1 MKRRKIY
8 YVPGMISLI
17 FLPVLCVWY
26 LNEHKNV
33 ERCIDIVFPQRYSPI
48 NDHRF
53 DTTSLSLPENKRK
66 YINYKLTGN
75 IANDRATLDSFNLKL
90 LNIFKN
96 KDTKTGLHINI
107 KDSAKYISM
116 IEIID
121 ICKKDSFWPAYFF
134 YDNEFWYFH
143 REWNDSIKKVIKD
156 RLKNSESNSYSDFLV
171 SDVVYIKP
179 ELPFWENNSLLS
191 NSLKL
196 WPFFIIY
203 ILFSIISILYIK
215 NKQLNNMNAL
225 INTDFHFD
233 GQTNVYH
240 GKVRDVY
247 TVKNDLLVMVATDR
261 ISAFDV
267 VLPKGIPYKGQML
280 NQIAAKF
287 LDATADIV
295 PNWKLA
301 SPDPMVTV
309 GLRCEGYPVEMIVR
323 GYLCGSAWRT
333 YKSGVREICGVKIPD
348 GMRENQRFPQ
358 PIITPTTKAELGRHD
373 EDITRE
379 EILSQGLVSK
389 DEYEMLEK
397 YTMALFFRGTEMAA
411 ARGLILVDTK
421 YEFGRRDG
429 KIYLID
435 EIHTPDS
442 SRYFYADSYQ
452 QLFEKGEAQ
461 KQLSK
466 EFVREWLMENGFQGK
481 DGQQVPEMTPE
492 IVAGISERYIE
503 LFENISG
510 EAFDKADIADIKTRI
525 KNNVVDY
532 LKTV

>member
-1 MKRRKIY
+1 
-8 YVPGMISLI
+8 
-17 FLPVLCVWY
+17 
-26 LNEHKNV
+26 
-33 ERCIDIVFPQRYSPI
+33 
-48 NDHRF
+48 
-53 DTTSLSLPENKRK
+53 
-66 YINYKLTGN
+66 
-75 IANDRATLDSFNLKL
+75 
-90 LNIFKN
+90 
-96 KDTKTGLHINI
+96 
-107 KDSAKYISM
+107 
-116 IEIID
+116 
-121 ICKKDSFWPAYFF
+121 
-134 YDNEFWYFH
+134 
-143 REWNDSIKKVIKD
+143 
-156 RLKNSESNSYSDFLV
+156 
-171 SDVVYIKP
+171 
-179 ELPFWENNSLLS
+179 
-191 NSLKL
+191 
-196 WPFFIIY
+196 
-203 ILFSIISILYIK
+203 
-215 NKQLNNMNAL
+215 MNAL
-225 INTDFHFD
+225 TNTDFHFD

-323 GYLCGSAWRT
+323 GYLCGSAWRA

-348 GMRENQRFPQ
+348 GMRENQRFPE
-358 PIITPTTKAELGRHD
+358 PIITPTTKAEYGLHD
-373 EDITRE
+373 EDISKE
-379 EILSQGLVSK
+379 EILKQGLVSAE
-389 DEYEMLEK
+389 EYAMLEK
-397 YTMALFFRGTEMAA
+397 YTMALFMRGTEIAA
-411 ARGLILVDTK
+411 KRGLILVDTK

-452 QLFEKGEAQ
+452 ELFEKGEAQ

-466 EFVREWLMENGFQGK
+466 EFVREWLMENGFHGK
-481 DGQQVPEMTPE
+481 DGQKVPEMTPE
-492 IVAGISERYIE
+492 IVARISERYIE

-510 EAFDKADIADIKTRI
+510 EAFDKADIANITSRI
-525 KNNVVDY
+525 EKNVVDY